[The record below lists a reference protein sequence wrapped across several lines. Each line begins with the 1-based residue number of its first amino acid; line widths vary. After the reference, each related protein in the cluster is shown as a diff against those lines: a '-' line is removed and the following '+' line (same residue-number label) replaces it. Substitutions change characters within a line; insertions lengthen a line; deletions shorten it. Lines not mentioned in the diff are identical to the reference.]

1 MAELSPFESYTI
13 YKKREKL
20 HKQMKFCNIIEEAR
34 WYKFFLNLKYS
45 NNLSERC
52 YLSKGNSFE
61 PLMAELSP
69 FESYTIYKKRE
80 KFHKNM

>member
-20 HKQMKFCNIIEEAR
+20 HKQMYILQHHWRDQMIQILFKF
-34 WYKFFLNLKYS
+34 KVQQQP
-45 NNLSERC
+45 SERC

>member
-1 MAELSPFESYTI
+1 MKQILFKFKVQQHLSQF
-13 YKKREKL
+13 
-20 HKQMKFCNIIEEAR
+20 
-34 WYKFFLNLKYS
+34 
-45 NNLSERC
+45 C

-80 KFHKNM
+80 KITQKYVNFATSL